1 MNGLDIVL
9 FNVISYLGGILS
21 GIFIHHKMTKNKKK
35 EDKTEDKKVDKE
47 DKTEDKKVNKED
59 KKDKEFDT
67 YNSPVLKAQPVPS
80 APPPMNPLGG
90 NIQKRITILTE

>member
-21 GIFIHHKMTKNKKK
+21 GIYIHYKMNKSKKK
-35 EDKTEDKKVDKE
+35 YDKDKDKE
-47 DKTEDKKVNKED
+47 DIKE
-59 KKDKEFDT
+59 KEFDK
-67 YNSPVLKAQPVPS
+67 YDSPVLTAQPVPS

-90 NIQKRITILTE
+90 TMQKRITITTE

>member
-35 EDKTEDKKVDKE
+35 EEKDKDEKKE
-47 DKTEDKKVNKED
+47 E

-80 APPPMNPLGG
+80 APPPMNPLGE
-90 NIQKRITILTE
+90 ICKRITILTE

>member
-21 GIFIHHKMTKNKKK
+21 GIFIHHKMTKNKK
-35 EDKTEDKKVDKE
+35 KE

>member
-21 GIFIHHKMTKNKKK
+21 GIYIHYKMNKNKDKGKDSKDSKDNKDIK
-35 EDKTEDKKVDKE
+35 E
-47 DKTEDKKVNKED
+47 
-59 KKDKEFDT
+59 KEFDK
-67 YNSPVLKAQPVPS
+67 YDSPVLTAQPVPS

-90 NIQKRITILTE
+90 TMQKRITITTE

>member
-47 DKTEDKKVNKED
+47 DK
-59 KKDKEFDT
+59 KDKEFDT

>member
-21 GIFIHHKMTKNKKK
+21 GIFIHHKMTKNKK
-35 EDKTEDKKVDKE
+35 KE

-90 NIQKRITILTE
+90 NVQKRITILTE

>member
-35 EDKTEDKKVDKE
+35 AEKDKE
-47 DKTEDKKVNKED
+47 HKTED

-90 NIQKRITILTE
+90 NMQKRITILTE

>member
-35 EDKTEDKKVDKE
+35 AEKDKDKE
-47 DKTEDKKVNKED
+47 HKTED

-90 NIQKRITILTE
+90 NMEKRITILTE

>member
-21 GIFIHHKMTKNKKK
+21 GIYIHYKMNKNKNKDNKNIK
-35 EDKTEDKKVDKE
+35 E
-47 DKTEDKKVNKED
+47 
-59 KKDKEFDT
+59 KDKEKDFDK
-67 YNSPVLKAQPVPS
+67 YDSPVLTAQPVPS

-90 NIQKRITILTE
+90 TMQKRITITTE

>member
-21 GIFIHHKMTKNKKK
+21 GILIHHKMSKTKKK
-35 EDKTEDKKVDKE
+35 NEKEEKEEKIKEKDFDK
-47 DKTEDKKVNKED
+47 
-59 KKDKEFDT
+59 

-80 APPPMNPLGG
+80 APPAMNPLGG
-90 NIQKRITILTE
+90 NMQKRITILTE

>member
-21 GIFIHHKMTKNKKK
+21 GIYIHYKMNKNKDKSKDNKDNKDIK
-35 EDKTEDKKVDKE
+35 E
-47 DKTEDKKVNKED
+47 
-59 KKDKEFDT
+59 KEFDK
-67 YNSPVLKAQPVPS
+67 YDSPVLTAQPVPS

-90 NIQKRITILTE
+90 TMQKRITITTE